1 MYLFFDTETTGTP
14 KNYKAPATDLNN
26 WPRVI
31 QLAWVFYDTEEKQ
44 IASSCLLIRPNG
56 WVIPKEKFWI
66 DNGFSTEKSLAE
78 GVRIETA
85 LDGFINAVN
94 SANLLIAHNLQ
105 FDLPIMQAEMI
116 RAGMAA
122 HNKPKRFCTM
132 RASTNICKLPGQ
144 YGFKWPK
151 LEELHKY
158 LFGES
163 FDGAHDALEDVMATA
178 RCFFEMKR
186 RELIQLGTKN

>member
-44 IASSCLLIRPNG
+44 IASSCLLIRPHG
-56 WVIPKEKFWI
+56 WEIPKEKFWI

-122 HNKPKRFCTM
+122 QNKPKRFCTM
-132 RASTNICKLPGQ
+132 QASTNICKLPGQ

-163 FDGAHDALEDVMATA
+163 FEGAHNALEDVRATA

-186 RELIQLGTKN
+186 KGLISLEV

>member
-44 IASSCLLIRPNG
+44 IASSCLLIRPRG
-56 WVIPKEKFWI
+56 WEIPKEKFWI

-122 HNKPKRFCTM
+122 QNKPKRFCTM
-132 RASTNICKLPGQ
+132 QASTNICKLPGQ

-163 FDGAHDALEDVMATA
+163 FDGAHDALEDVRATA

-186 RELIQLGTKN
+186 KGLISLEV